1 MILTLIKTLL
11 INEKITNY
19 KKLLNEKV
27 LSTNEEQQQKK
38 INDRNIGPNSIKTLF
53 IN

>member
-27 LSTNEEQQQKK
+27 WSTNEEQQ
-38 INDRNIGPNSIKTLF
+38 
-53 IN
+53 